1 MRITGLAAYSSDLHY
16 DGTAYAFAGGR
27 SYQHFT
33 STVVVL
39 TTDEGLTGFGEVCPC
54 GPSYMPAFAG
64 GLPACLEELAP
75 HVIGEDPRHTSRLHR
90 KMDRALNGHAY
101 AKAAIDIACW
111 DLLGKAA
118 GLPVHVLLGGLL
130 TETMPLHRIVPLSD
144 PAAMAASLDAYR
156 KAGFRHFQV
165 KLGHDVDEDIAMMR
179 CLADGWQHGEVWVG
193 DINGAWRRDQVAR
206 FSRSLQD
213 LDLILEQPCASYEE
227 CLSFRQR
234 AHHPIKLDECLTSVA
249 DVQRALK
256 DDAMDAMALKVSKFG
271 GLTPSRLIRD
281 LCVAA
286 GIPMTIEDAWGSGIA
301 TAAYAHLAASTPTPY
316 LLNTTDL
323 HRYNTTQL
331 AHGAPEVTC
340 GTMRLSNRPGL
351 GAEPDFSLLS
361 VPLVTAGSLN

>member
-1 MRITGLAAYSSDLHY
+1 MRITGLTAYRGALRY
-16 DGTAYAFAGGR
+16 AGTAYAFAGGR
-27 SYQHFT
+27 SYQQFT

-39 TTDEGLTGFGEVCPC
+39 TTDEGLTGYGEVCPC
-54 GPSYMPAFAG
+54 GPSYMPAFSG

-130 TETMPLHRIVPLSD
+130 TETMPLHRIVPLAS
-144 PAAMAASLDAYR
+144 PEAMASALATHR
-156 KAGFRHFQV
+156 KAGFRHFQI
-165 KLGHDVDEDIAMMR
+165 KLGHDVDDDIAMMR
-179 CLADGWQHGEVWVG
+179 SLATSWQPGEVWVG

-206 FSRSLQD
+206 FSRSLEH

-234 AHHPIKLDECLTSVA
+234 AHHPIKLDECLNSVA
-249 DVQRALK
+249 DVQRALQ
-256 DDAMDAMALKVSKFG
+256 DDAMDAMSLKVSKFG

-281 LCVAA
+281 LCAAA

-301 TAAYAHLAASTPTPY
+301 TAAYAQLAASTPTPY

-323 HRYNTTQL
+323 HHFNTTQL
-331 AHGAPEVTC
+331 AAGAPQVID
-340 GTMRLSNRPGL
+340 GTMRVGERPGL
-351 GAEPDFSLLS
+351 GITPDIDQ
-361 VPLVTAGSLN
+361 LVGPILQF